1 MVEPKGREDPAVT
14 DGVPPG
20 RRGRAAGVA
29 RRLASGLRPSGEI
42 LRIVAVW
49 AVWLAVICTFQVVA
63 EARLQPA
70 RPDNVLAWTHYATD
84 TATLDCR
91 ARLNDP
97 FFNEHVKY
105 DSEYYISI
113 AVAGYNDPE
122 AQAYY
127 PNSAQGNS
135 GIPVCRQGSDAWVSL
150 NYAFMPGYPMA
161 MDAVMAVE
169 GVLPV
174 LRARL
179 RTGRRP
185 WPGIIVSALGG
196 LLAML
201 ALCRLMAVLARR
213 RKSPDSEDSA
223 STGRWG
229 GVSGLRAAFY
239 LLIFPTGFYLAQVYT
254 EGLFIGLAFMACA
267 MAVERKMLFAA
278 GLAVLATLVRPTG
291 ICLIFPLAWAAF
303 EVLREPEARAHWRRT
318 AARVAAPLAPV
329 VPFVVWWFSVLGQNW
344 RAVEDGFF
352 GRKFDPIASLGM
364 WGNVIDSFVSGFD
377 KTATGLYGYGIYTGT
392 PPGPLPSSSTVY
404 IGLELHRPRP
414 GRRGLRLADPPHAG
428 SGAVR
433 LRGHRHER
441 RQLVGPGHGS
451 LHDRGAGDLPDAG
464 LVRPATGLRPRLGS
478 GKHARDGL
486 ARHPLHLWVLGVVA
500 DPVPPERAGACRSD
514 TPPSCPHMAGSPP
527 PCGHPPR

>member
-1 MVEPKGREDPAVT
+1 M
-14 DGVPPG
+14 
-20 RRGRAAGVA
+20 
-29 RRLASGLRPSGEI
+29 
-42 LRIVAVW
+42 
-49 AVWLAVICTFQVVA
+49 
-63 EARLQPA
+63 
-70 RPDNVLAWTHYATD
+70 LAWTHYATD

-169 GVLPV
+169 GVLPGTSGQTQNGQAA
-174 LRARL
+174 LA
-179 RTGRRP
+179 
-185 WPGIIVSALGG
+185 GIIVSALGG

-213 RKSPDSEDSA
+213 RKSPDSDDSA

-303 EVLREPEARAHWRRT
+303 EVLREPEARAHWRHT

-404 IGLELHRPRP
+404 IGLELIALALAVAACVWLIRRMPGVALFGFAVIVMSAGSSSAQGMDRYMIAVP
-414 GRRGLRLADPPHAG
+414 AIFLMLASFGRRP
-428 SGAVR
+428 VF
-433 LRGHRHER
+433 
-441 RQLVGPGHGS
+441 
-451 LHDRGAGDLPDAG
+451 DR
-464 LVRPATGLRPRLGS
+464 V
-478 GKHARDGL
+478 
-486 ARHPLHLWVLGVVA
+486 WVLGSTLVMGLLVTLYTFGFW
-500 DPVPPERAGACRSD
+500 VS
-514 TPPSCPHMAGSPP
+514 
-527 PCGHPPR
+527 

>member
-1 MVEPKGREDPAVT
+1 MVEPKGREDPTVT

-20 RRGRAAGVA
+20 RRGRAAGVV

-63 EARLQPA
+63 ESRLQPA

-169 GVLPV
+169 GVLPGTSGQTQNGQAA
-174 LRARL
+174 LA
-179 RTGRRP
+179 
-185 WPGIIVSALGG
+185 GIIVSALGG

-213 RKSPDSEDSA
+213 RKSPDSDDSA

-303 EVLREPEARAHWRRT
+303 EVLREPEARAHWRHT

-404 IGLELHRPRP
+404 IGLELIALALAVAACVWLIRRMPGVALFGFAVIVMSAGSSSAQGMDRYMIAVP
-414 GRRGLRLADPPHAG
+414 AIFLMLASFGRRP
-428 SGAVR
+428 VF
-433 LRGHRHER
+433 
-441 RQLVGPGHGS
+441 
-451 LHDRGAGDLPDAG
+451 DR
-464 LVRPATGLRPRLGS
+464 V
-478 GKHARDGL
+478 
-486 ARHPLHLWVLGVVA
+486 WVLGSTLVMGLLVTLYTFGFW
-500 DPVPPERAGACRSD
+500 VS
-514 TPPSCPHMAGSPP
+514 
-527 PCGHPPR
+527 